1 MSYSM
6 VLENDLVL
14 SGLTDKIILNSNT
27 NYIKKIFK
35 TINDKCIM
43 IYDSN
48 SPGSMICNEYF
59 SDSDIKMVH
68 KFDVNSIN
76 KLPFL

>member
-14 SGLTDKIILNSNT
+14 SGLTDKIILSSNT

-35 TINDKCIM
+35 TMNDRYVT

-48 SPGSMICNEYF
+48 SPGSMICNEDF
-59 SDSDIKMVH
+59 SDNDIKMVH
-68 KFDVNSIN
+68 KFDVNLIN
-76 KLPFL
+76 KLPIL